1 MSASAQAMQLRILS
15 GCHEGACVA
24 LDPAQDSWTLGH
36 DPHNAI
42 VLRDAPS
49 AQALLHWHDSGWQ
62 LACESQTV
70 ALPIGQA
77 LQWHAVGMVVDGPE
91 AEWLYADATDW
102 PHSEAHTDAEMDQP
116 GSLSA
121 PTQSEAVSDLTQGSE
136 ALSAAEHSVHSAPW
150 KHWLGQRLRHKP
162 TRLALVASVGM
173 AAVAAVAA
181 WTQWHDHAT
190 VPSAITPV
198 AETHE
203 QTVSREQVQSVV
215 LQLGLADVVQVD
227 HAKGKRHLLRGVVQ
241 DQEQLEGLMRSVMGL
256 TRRVLPQVL
265 VQREFEAQVALLQ
278 SQMPEGIVLT
288 AGQRADV
295 WLAGPGASPEAFAE
309 AKAVLK
315 RELPEALTVRTGA
328 SPKAAQTVH
337 ASAGHIPL
345 ALLAVQSGP
354 QPYLLLADGHRI
366 LPGGQVN
373 EWRLLR
379 IDNDAI
385 ILEDA
390 QGQNRRIER

>member
-121 PTQSEAVSDLTQGSE
+121 STQSEAVSDLTQGSE
-136 ALSAAEHSVHSAPW
+136 ALSAAGHSVHSAPW

-345 ALLAVQSGP
+345 ALLAVQSGR
-354 QPYLLLADGHRI
+354 QPYVLVADGRRI